1 MLTPIK
7 IENRMNAFLGI
18 PAGAGKKP
26 VVIHLHERYG
36 IVQHTTDL
44 GQKFVDAGYVTI
56 VPDYFSRFAGD
67 RQKLALGD
75 DRCELDDEQ
84 VLLDTDAVVAYLRKI
99 GRASCRE
106 RVEMSGGARWL

>member
-1 MLTPIK
+1 
-7 IENRMNAFLGI
+7 MNAFLGI
-18 PAGAGKKP
+18 PPGAGKKP

-56 VPDYFSRFAGD
+56 VPDYFSRFTGD
-67 RQKLALGD
+67 RQKLAAGD

-84 VLLDTDAVVAYLRKI
+84 VLVDTDAVVAYLRTVPQ
-99 GRASCRE
+99 A
-106 RVEMSGGARWL
+106 

>member
-18 PAGAGKKP
+18 PTAGAVKKP
-26 VVIHLHERYG
+26 VVVHLHERYG

-56 VPDYFSRFAGD
+56 VPDYFSRFTGD
-67 RQKLALGD
+67 RQKLAAGD
-75 DRCELDDEQ
+75 DRCELTTNKSWSTRT
-84 VLLDTDAVVAYLRKI
+84 LWSPTYAPCPRPI
-99 GRASCRE
+99 
-106 RVEMSGGARWL
+106 